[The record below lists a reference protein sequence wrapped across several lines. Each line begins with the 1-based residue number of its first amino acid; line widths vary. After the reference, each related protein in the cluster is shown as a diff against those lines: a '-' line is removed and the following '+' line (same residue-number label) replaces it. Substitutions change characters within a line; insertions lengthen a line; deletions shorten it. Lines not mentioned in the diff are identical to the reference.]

1 MRLGIKLGSADLG
14 EREMKIKE
22 YVEGRLKEKGNKGKG
37 EGGTK
42 EGNG

>member
-1 MRLGIKLGSADLG
+1 MRLGIKLGSADLE

-22 YVEGRLKEKGNKGKG
+22 YVEERLKEKGNKGKG
-37 EGGTK
+37 GGTE